1 MDFKSK
7 FKALNRFLKKIAE
20 KAVGGSNEPGLI
32 EIALGHVIFFCFAV
46 VAYGII
52 SATVFFGF
60 VFIKAVFIT
69 VAKVGV
75 ISAALAT
82 VFALWKAYKR
92 HIDSKKRKLINC
104 I

>member
-1 MDFKSK
+1 MNFKSK
-7 FKALNRFLKKIAE
+7 FKALNRHLRNIAE

-32 EIALGHVIFFCFAV
+32 EIALGRVMFFCFAM
-46 VAYGII
+46 VAYSLI

-75 ISAALAT
+75 ATATLAT

-92 HIDSKKRKLINC
+92 HRQQKRKLINC
-104 I
+104 K